1 MKMHGFR
8 LTLYSCA
15 ALSLLRV
22 VRIANGAVRFLS
34 FRRDTVATT
43 RAKNEWAVESFQ
55 KSELC
60 FALLFNRITFHLKS
74 WILPLFAFASKFFP
88 HCVCVC
94 ARPPIQC
101 TTIQNCVQQ
110 SEQQRRWKWWLWQSY
125 CDNYSLYL
133 LHKRNANVV
142 SRLFSNGTIS
152 TRKCV
157 SIFVICLWIINKSAQ
172 NPHNRIEQW
181 HKLQRAD

>member
-15 ALSLLRV
+15 SLSLLRV
-22 VRIANGAVRFLS
+22 VRIENGFVRFLL
-34 FRRDTVATT
+34 FPCDTVATT
-43 RAKNEWAVESFQ
+43 QAKNEWAVESFQ

-88 HCVCVC
+88 ALCT
-94 ARPPIQC
+94 RRWIQC
-101 TTIQNCVQQ
+101 TTIQNCVRQ
-110 SEQQRRWKWWLWQSY
+110 SEQQRLWKWWLWQSY

-157 SIFVICLWIINKSAQ
+157 SILRNLFVNNKQIVSKST
-172 NPHNRIEQW
+172 HHIEQW
-181 HKLQRAD
+181 QQLQRAD